1 MIEILTDV
9 PANVAGFRAVGE
21 VTKEDFKTVVM
32 PVVDQ
37 VVIKYGEL
45 NYLMIIDSPLKD
57 WTAGAW
63 MQDLSLGLQ
72 ELTKWNR
79 VAIVSDSEAL
89 GTFTDIFSVL
99 VPGEFRGF
107 LIEELPQAVRWTA
120 TGE

>member
-21 VTKEDFKTVVM
+21 VTKEDFKTIVM

-99 VPGEFRGF
+99 APGEFRGF

>member
-21 VTKEDFKTVVM
+21 VTKDDFKTVVL

-63 MQDLSLGLQ
+63 VQDLVLGIQ
-72 ELTKWNR
+72 ELMKWNR